1 MKTTKLENDVQ
12 SFINALKAETNGN
25 KRVKICVDARLELE
39 KAHTINT
46 VLTYL
51 TTYRN
56 EVKAAFGE
64 NTALL
69 RYLKPPK
76 KTVQKERGEYKK
88 EIQVRTETNEL
99 TPIQNHTELIEFAK
113 GLLESSSY
121 LKVSLGLML
130 LTGRRSVEILK
141 TGTFERVQRQSK
153 KNEVLF
159 SGQAKKRGENSQPY
173 KIPILCAPNLVIS
186 ALEWLRGEKHELLS
200 ITEKELNSKCAAP
213 LNSYAKS
220 FAVWLGGGCTPH
232 DLRKAYA
239 AIAYGQ
245 TNKKDSFRGF
255 AAKVLGH
262 NSDSE
267 LTTETYFKYTI

>member
-12 SFINALKAETNGN
+12 NFVNALKAETNGN

-39 KAHTINT
+39 KAHTTNT

-51 TTYRN
+51 TTYRK
-56 EVKAAFGE
+56 EVETVFGA
-64 NTALL
+64 NSTLL
-69 RYLKPPK
+69 KHLKPHK
-76 KTVQKERGEYKK
+76 KVVDKERKEYRKA
-88 EIQVRTETNEL
+88 IQVRTE
-99 TPIQNHTELIEFAK
+99 QNDLVAIPNHIELIEFAK
-113 GLLESSSY
+113 GLLGSSSY
-121 LKVSLGLML
+121 LKVSLGLIL

-141 TGTFERVQRQSK
+141 TGTFEKVQSK

-200 ITEKELNSKCAAP
+200 ITEKQLNTKCAAP
-213 LNSYAKS
+213 LNTYSKQFQS
-220 FAVWLGGGCTPH
+220 WLGNGCTPH

-245 TNKKDSFRGF
+245 TNKRDSFRGF

>member
-12 SFINALKAETNGN
+12 NFVNALKAETNGN

-51 TTYRN
+51 TTYRK
-56 EVKAAFGE
+56 EVETVFGA

-69 RYLKPPK
+69 KYLKPHK
-76 KTVQKERGEYKK
+76 KVVEKERKEYRK
-88 EIQVRTETNEL
+88 EIQVRTETNGL
-99 TPIQNHTELIEFAK
+99 TTIENHTELIDFATE
-113 GLLESSSY
+113 LLKSSSY

-141 TGTFERVQRQSK
+141 TGSFYKVKSK
-153 KNEVLF
+153 KNEILF
-159 SGQAKKRGENSQPY
+159 SGQAKKRGENLPPY
-173 KIPILCAPNLVIS
+173 KIPTLCAPALVVD
-186 ALEWLRGEKHELLS
+186 ALEWLRNEKNDLLEL
-200 ITEKELNSKCAAP
+200 TEKQLNTKCAAP
-213 LNSYAKS
+213 LNTYSKQFQS
-220 FAVWLGGGCTPH
+220 WLGNGCTPH

-239 AIAYGQ
+239 AICYGIS
-245 TNKKDSFRGF
+245 NKKQSFRGF
-255 AAKVLGH
+255 AALVLGH

>member
-12 SFINALKAETNGN
+12 NFVNALKAETNGN

-51 TTYRN
+51 TTYRK
-56 EVKAAFGE
+56 EVETVFGA

-69 RYLKPPK
+69 KYLKPHK
-76 KTVQKERGEYKK
+76 KVVEKERKEYRK
-88 EIQVRTETNEL
+88 EIQVRTETNGL
-99 TPIQNHTELIEFAK
+99 TTIENHTELIDFATE
-113 GLLESSSY
+113 LLKSSSY

-141 TGTFERVQRQSK
+141 TGTFEKVQSK

-200 ITEKELNSKCAAP
+200 ITEKQLNTKCAAP
-213 LNSYAKS
+213 LNTYSKQFQS
-220 FAVWLGGGCTPH
+220 WLGNGCTPH

-245 TNKKDSFRGF
+245 TNKRDSFRGF

-262 NSDSE
+262 NSDNE

>member
-12 SFINALKAETNGN
+12 VFINALKAETNGN

-39 KAHTINT
+39 KAHTVNT

-51 TTYRN
+51 TTYRK
-56 EVKAAFGE
+56 EVETVFGA
-64 NTALL
+64 NSTLL
-69 RYLKPPK
+69 KHLKPHK
-76 KTVQKERGEYKK
+76 KVVDKERKEYRK

-99 TPIQNHTELIEFAK
+99 TPIQNYTELIEFAK

-121 LKVSLGLML
+121 LKVSLGLIL

-141 TGTFERVQRQSK
+141 TGTFEKVQSK

-200 ITEKELNSKCAAP
+200 ITEKEINSKCAAP
-213 LNSYAKS
+213 LNQYSKS

-245 TNKKDSFRGF
+245 TNKRDSFRGF